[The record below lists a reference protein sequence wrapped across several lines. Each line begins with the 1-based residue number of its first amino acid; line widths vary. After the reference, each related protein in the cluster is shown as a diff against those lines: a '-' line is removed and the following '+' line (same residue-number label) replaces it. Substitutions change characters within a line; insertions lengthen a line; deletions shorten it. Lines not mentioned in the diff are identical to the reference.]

1 MIKTANAVSVGV
13 NPLGR
18 EVVYMDRAMYE
29 KFYPKIYNYIY
40 YRVLHKEMAEDLT
53 GDVFYKAL
61 AFRSSFDERKASY
74 KTWLYTI
81 ARNIVVNHYRS
92 RKNELQSDDFEELA
106 VSNDVEDIFGANED
120 FRRLYELLETLP
132 EREREVI
139 ALRYWGELS
148 YKEIAARTGLN
159 ENSIGPIINRSII
172 SLRKLWQ

>member
-1 MIKTANAVSVGV
+1 MWKGGV
-13 NPLGR
+13 ITI
-18 EVVYMDRAMYE
+18 DRNTFE
-29 KFYPKIYNYIY
+29 EHYPKIYNYIY
-40 YRVLHKEMAEDLT
+40 YRVLHKETTEDLT

-92 RKNELQSDDFEELA
+92 RKNELLFDDFEELA
-106 VSNDVEDIFGANED
+106 ANNFEEMATNNDVEDIFSANED
-120 FRRLYELLETLP
+120 FRRLHELLKTLP

-159 ENSIGPIINRSII
+159 ENSIGPIINRSIV

>member
-1 MIKTANAVSVGV
+1 LWKGGV
-13 NPLGR
+13 ITI
-18 EVVYMDRAMYE
+18 DRNTFE
-29 KFYPKIYNYIY
+29 EHYPKIYNYIY
-40 YRVLHKEMAEDLT
+40 YRVLHRETAEDLT
-53 GDVFYKAL
+53 GEVFYKAL

-81 ARNIVVNHYRS
+81 ARNIVVNHCRS
-92 RKNELQSDDFEELA
+92 RKNELLFDDFEELA
-106 VSNDVEDIFGANED
+106 ANNDVEDIFGLNED
-120 FRRLYELLETLP
+120 FRRLHELLKTLP

-159 ENSIGPIINRSII
+159 VNSIGPIINRSIV